1 MNETHERW
9 DDIEQERQEFIR
21 QWKASLLE
29 RSRKELSR
37 LGLGEKE
44 SNARDAIITRAISS
58 VGEVE
63 NGNNQGPFVQR
74 VTKGKEG
81 VAWCSYFILYCLE
94 AMGKEFPEADY
105 RKLSRVSSLANAA
118 KEEGLLY
125 PWKRLSEG
133 QEPHPRPGDIL
144 LFAQPA
150 NNLDNV
156 SGHAAIVLWP
166 VYEHGILQGIRTVEG
181 NVSLREI
188 FFAKEGVQD
197 VYRTMWTLEE
207 KKALGYAKPFF
218 RALSA

>member
-1 MNETHERW
+1 MNESPERW
-9 DDIEQERQEFIR
+9 DDIGKERQELIK
-21 QWKASLLE
+21 QWKTFLLE
-29 RSRKELSR
+29 RSRKELS
-37 LGLGEKE
+37 GLELLEREG
-44 SNARDAIITRAISS
+44 SARDAIITRAIAS

-63 NGNNQGPFVQR
+63 SGNNQGPFVQR

-81 VAWCSYFILYCLE
+81 APWCAYFVLYCLE
-94 AMGKEFPEADY
+94 AMGKEFDEKQY
-105 RKLSRVSSLANAA
+105 RELSRVSSLCAAANA
-118 KEEGLLY
+118 EGLLY
-125 PWKRLSEG
+125 PWKRVSDG
-133 QEPHPRPGDIL
+133 QDPPPRPGDIL

-150 NNLDNV
+150 NNVDNV